1 MKIISKKIA
10 KLVFWVLI
18 AVTLLGGCV
27 PTSYSERQE
36 DALVQACLPAINE
49 FLAEHCGEEAQAKL
63 DETCAIAKPSRLPEW
78 LLLLLG
84 FGACVAIFVLWERAK
99 EWITWP
105 ELPQSAAWVFEAL
118 LWGFLILTLFPDEH
132 WSRLRQLWHDRADNE
147 NGLAAVLAEMHRVT
161 QMTRWQVLD
170 KGNLWLR
177 IILYGAFIIV
187 RVCSWIAFSS

>member
-1 MKIISKKIA
+1 MKRKN
-10 KLVFWVLI
+10 
-18 AVTLLGGCV
+18 
-27 PTSYSERQE
+27 
-36 DALVQACLPAINE
+36 LPAWQQVVVTVLNSMYSVKNGHE
-49 FLAEHCGEEAQAKL
+49 AWNKLTDEEKTAVNDYLAEHCGEEAQAKL
-63 DETCAIAKPSRLPEW
+63 EETCAIAKPSRQPEW

-84 FGACVAIFVLWERAK
+84 FGAGLAILVLWKRAK

-105 ELPQSAAWVFEAL
+105 ELPQSAAWAFEAL

>member
-1 MKIISKKIA
+1 MKRKN
-10 KLVFWVLI
+10 
-18 AVTLLGGCV
+18 
-27 PTSYSERQE
+27 
-36 DALVQACLPAINE
+36 LPAWQQVVVTVLNSMYNVKNGYE
-49 FLAEHCGEEAQAKL
+49 AWNKLTEEEQTAVNNYLTEYCGDEAQVKL

-84 FGACVAIFVLWERAK
+84 FGAGLAIFVLWERAK